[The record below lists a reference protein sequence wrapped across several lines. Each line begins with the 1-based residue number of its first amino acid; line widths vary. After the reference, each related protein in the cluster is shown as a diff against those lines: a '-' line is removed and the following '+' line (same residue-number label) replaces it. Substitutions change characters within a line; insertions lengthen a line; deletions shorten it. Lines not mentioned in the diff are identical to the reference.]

1 MYLNEKVRDEC
12 FLIGCFTCTNVK
24 KESVC
29 KEVQVEI
36 TNSILIMDLTTYSE
50 IMSLM
55 LYLPT
60 LFRFV
65 K

>member
-1 MYLNEKVRDEC
+1 M

-24 KESVC
+24 KESVS